1 MKFSSCA
8 GKQVM
13 IPFLRSLLFDKPKTT
28 DPKQAHKRNQPPIF
42 FTTRKFEMSVESYT
56 KLMMAPPM
64 SPVEWAMAKLK
75 AKLNGTSVDE
85 QVQRIED
92 ARGFLTRDYIFK
104 LVDEG
109 AWADV
114 NQVMPLVIALG
125 RFDKANANYFMQA
138 VRDESPH
145 GMWWVDKAN
154 LEEKRKEHAGRP
166 TAVHPDQ
173 RPSINKRY
181 IAILENV
188 KDKLLKLELEGI
200 LKPSPP
206 MVC

>member
-1 MKFSSCA
+1 
-8 GKQVM
+8 
-13 IPFLRSLLFDKPKTT
+13 
-28 DPKQAHKRNQPPIF
+28 
-42 FTTRKFEMSVESYT
+42 MSVESYT
-56 KLMMAPPM
+56 KLIMAPPM
-64 SPVEWAMAKLK
+64 SPVEWAQAKLK
-75 AKLNGTSVDE
+75 AALEGVTNDE
-85 QVQRIED
+85 VQRIED
-92 ARGFLTRDYIFK
+92 ARGFLTREYIFK
-104 LVDEG
+104 LVDED
-109 AWADV
+109 AWGDV

-138 VRDESPH
+138 VRGVTPH

-154 LEEKRKEHAGRP
+154 LEKVRKEHAGRP

-181 IAILENV
+181 IAILGAV
-188 KDKLLKLELEGI
+188 QDKLHKLELEGI